1 MTSAVQQLAPARP
14 AEQPEVTEE
23 ALIARAEALVPT
35 LKERAAQTE
44 AARMLPAETMADLHA
59 AGLLRFFQPKRFG
72 GYELEWGVQVG
83 LGRTLAKACA
93 STSWIACV
101 VASHSAYV
109 ARMSPEAQEDVWG
122 SGEPVLVSTGSVARG
137 VRIRRVEGGYRLDGR
152 WSFCSGCDHAAWALT
167 RGVVEGETDGAQSY
181 FLYPRSDFRIEDDWY
196 VSGMRG
202 TGSKTIVV
210 DDIFVPEHRVL
221 RLSTLMSPEPPGAR
235 VNRSYVYSYNFRP
248 LAGTALMG
256 PILGSAEA
264 ILENYMAAL
273 LAGTDVAGGDVEDP
287 IVELRTAE
295 SAAEIGAAQLLIQSL
310 VDRQRH
316 YGHNNLDV
324 PQHERVALVRDRT
337 FAARLCFS
345 AAERIVSSLDARDV
359 FAEGPIQRQFRDL
372 CGMVQQIGVNWDR
385 NMLSCARAMFGL
397 KSDVPYFNTK

>member
-1 MTSAVQQLAPARP
+1 MT
-14 AEQPEVTEE
+14 EDM
-23 ALIARAEALVPT
+23 LIARAEALVPT
-35 LKERAAQTE
+35 LKERAARTE
-44 AARMLPAETMADLHA
+44 AGRMIPIETMEDLHRS
-59 AGLLRFFQPKRFG
+59 GLLRFFQPKRYG

-83 LGRTLAKACA
+83 LGRTIAKACA

-109 ARMSPEAQEDVWG
+109 ARMSPQAQDDVWG
-122 SGEPVLVSTGSVARG
+122 SGKPVLVSTGSVARG
-137 VRIRRVEGGYRLDGR
+137 VRIRRVDGGYRIDGR
-152 WSFCSGCDHAAWALT
+152 WSFCSGCDHAEWALT
-167 RGVVEGETDGAQSY
+167 RGVIEGESDGAQSY
-181 FLYPRSDFRIEDDWY
+181 FLYPRADFRVEDDWF

-202 TGSKTIVV
+202 TGSKSIVV
-210 DDIFVPEHRVL
+210 EDIFVPEHRAL
-221 RLSTLMSPEPPGAR
+221 KLTTLMSPEPPGAK

-264 ILENYMAAL
+264 ILETYMAAV
-273 LAGTDVAGGDVEDP
+273 LAGSDIAGGSVEDP
-287 IVELRTAE
+287 IVELRTVE
-295 SAAEIGAAQLLIQSL
+295 SAAEIGAARLLVQSL
-310 VDRQRH
+310 VDRQRR
-316 YGHNNLDV
+316 YGRDNLEV
-324 PQHERVALVRDRT
+324 PQQERIALVRDRT
-337 FAARLCFS
+337 FATRLCFS
-345 AAERIVSSLDARDV
+345 AAERIVSSLDARDI